1 MRRNTNK
8 NSVENHTMKQRG
20 PGFPVLEPATQ
31 YQQLEQNRT
40 GKVRKP
46 PNRICEF
53 NILQKRQMK
62 PVRERVLRK
71 LELRKENVKLDPILI
86 SLTVRCWN
94 TETEILAESTAGL
107 YSPGKEA
114 GLLTTVQ
121 RPQAIGTHGYSG
133 SFTGR
138 PQGWRLYSQGAK
150 AKEEPAGILKHGRVH
165 TAGI

>member
-1 MRRNTNK
+1 MRRNANK
-8 NSVENHTMKQRG
+8 NSVENHTMEQRG
-20 PGFPVLEPATQ
+20 PVFPVLEPATQ
-31 YQQLEQNRT
+31 YQQLEQN
-40 GKVRKP
+40 RKP

-71 LELRKENVKLDPILI
+71 LELRKENIKLDPILI
-86 SLTVRCWN
+86 SLTVRRWN

-121 RPQAIGTHGYSG
+121 RPQAIGTHGYSDE
-133 SFTGR
+133 FTGR
-138 PQGWRLYSQGAK
+138 PQGWRLYNQGGK
-150 AKEEPAGILKHGRVH
+150 AREEPAGILKHSRVH

>member
-1 MRRNTNK
+1 MRRNANK
-8 NSVENHTMKQRG
+8 NSVENHTTEQRG

-31 YQQLEQNRT
+31 YQQLEQN
-40 GKVRKP
+40 RKP

-71 LELRKENVKLDPILI
+71 LELRKENIKLDPILI
-86 SLTVRCWN
+86 SLTVRRWN

-114 GLLTTVQ
+114 VLLTTVQ
-121 RPQAIGTHGYSG
+121 RPQAIGTHGYSDE
-133 SFTGR
+133 FTGR
-138 PQGWRLYSQGAK
+138 PQGWRLYSQGGK
-150 AKEEPAGILKHGRVH
+150 AKEDPAGTLKHGRVH